1 MNIVD
6 LNDNLELI
14 TNYLSIKQIL
24 HLAQTC
30 KYFNNYTKIIK
41 KKRKITKCNYYKIKQ
56 VIDNWRML
64 HTKLTHKRKNIN
76 SWRSKFRDPERE
88 ILLF

>member
-14 TNYLSIKQIL
+14 INYLSNKQIL
-24 HLAQTC
+24 HLAQTV

-41 KKRKITKCNYYKIKQ
+41 KKRKITKCNYYK
-56 VIDNWRML
+56 
-64 HTKLTHKRKNIN
+64 
-76 SWRSKFRDPERE
+76 
-88 ILLF
+88 